1 MRSTRRSSTVQ
12 TVLYFFLCAV
22 FLCSLVSPCLVA
34 QNDQQLSIEIL
45 NLEQTNTGDNVMY
58 EGNTYTIGIGIN
70 GGLSIVQDVT
80 ITVPWATYLTT
91 NDTPVLE
98 FTAPNYSDHS
108 NFTMTASKQGYE
120 SANMTIAVLR
130 GALHVTTPST
140 SVKEDSRLTVTVTDQ
155 RGTPIAD
162 AQVLEKGIPVAT
174 TDSTGQVVVSTPD
187 VSQDQE
193 VVLAAVKDGYV
204 TGTRTVV
211 VSNTHSQL
219 FTVDMSQ
226 ILPVIV
232 AVFIVIFAVGLVRW
246 RQMHRPGRDAEDSDD
261 SWSPGMRVRSRSP
274 SEEFSTPTRG
284 PSKIEE
290 IRIPMSE
297 RKKDTTVLSNEKE
310 HLHHPTEKH
319 LQYDEWFQGT
329 DYAKFKLDE
338 MTGKID
344 KQKDGKWFVGE
355 TDIESKVDKTL
366 KKKTA
371 PKKTSKRD
379 E

>member
-12 TVLYFFLCAV
+12 TILYIFLCATL
-22 FLCSLVSPCLVA
+22 LCSLGAPCLSA
-34 QNDQQLSIEIL
+34 QNGDQLSIEVL
-45 NLEQTNTGDNVMY
+45 NLEQTTSGDNVMY
-58 EGNTYTIGIGIN
+58 EGSTYTVGIGIS
-70 GGLSIVQDVT
+70 GGLAIVPDVT
-80 ITVPWATYLTT
+80 IAVPWATYLTT

-98 FTAPNYSDHS
+98 FPAPNYVDHQ
-108 NFTMTASKQGYE
+108 NFTMTASKPGYE
-120 SANMTIAVLR
+120 STNLTITVLR

-140 SVKEDSRLTVTVTDQ
+140 SVREDAQLKVTVTDQ

-162 AQVLEKGIPVAT
+162 AQILVKGTAAAM
-174 TDSTGQVVVSTPD
+174 TDSTGQVIISAPD

-193 VVLAAVKDGYV
+193 VVLSATKDGYV

-226 ILPVIV
+226 ILPILV
-232 AVFIVIFAVGLVRW
+232 AVFVVIFAVGLVRW
-246 RQMHRPGRDAEDSDD
+246 RQMHRPSRSEEDSGDHEP
-261 SWSPGMRVRSRSP
+261 PGARVRSRSLP
-274 SEEFSTPTRG
+274 DDFSTLTHG
-284 PSKIEE
+284 PSKVEE

-297 RKKDTTVLSNEKE
+297 RRKDTTVLPSEKE
-310 HLHHPTEKH
+310 SMHHPAEKH
-319 LQYDEWFQGT
+319 LEYDEWFQGT

-355 TDIESKVDKTL
+355 TDIESKVDEAL
-366 KKKTA
+366 KKKSM
-371 PKKTSKRD
+371 PKKTSKHD